1 MVSVHS
7 RNGSASNGS
16 YHSNPNPQR
25 KNQQMGVMFAGLFI
39 LLVIIAVSVTI
50 AKVVSDP
57 SPSEV
62 KFTGAPF
69 GGSSPVTAPIS
80 APIATESPTN
90 APTTPGY
97 QACNGYESL
106 CDFPVNNAL
115 FATLHNA
122 IASTEDGFVI
132 FPNQAL
138 KLETALES
146 GWRGLNFDIGKCSE
160 YTDQPV
166 RLVHGVCSLGTR
178 DPIEV
183 FSNILTFLQDNPN
196 EVLLMPLQI
205 DNSLDGGAITFNE
218 IYAVLQQ
225 VNGLTSSL
233 YQHPGVGTPW
243 PTLRELIAAGTR
255 ILLFFYNGD
264 TSCAELSD
272 CPLGFHD
279 WFTYAGETAFEFS
292 SAEEIQDTASAC
304 LITRGSQGARD
315 FFGINIFTEL
325 PSSDTSE
332 IVNAADFVQA
342 HLDNCTQFNAPLQ
355 PSLILVDFWNIGN
368 VQSVVST
375 YNGRLA
381 NTTMTATVAMNIEGS
396 FTTTMNETEQLA
408 FLSSCSNFY
417 AAQFTE
423 LTNVYCTDVLNES
436 LISRRRMNQQIYRR
450 LQTSSVLQVT
460 VQVKGDNPSST
471 TSTSITTT
479 SLGSAIDAASDV
491 FVQSLSVQNEYF
503 STVTAI
509 TTVTR

>member
-7 RNGSASNGS
+7 RNGSASNRS
-16 YHSNPNPQR
+16 YHSNPDQQR
-25 KNQQMGVMFAGLFI
+25 KNQQMGLTFAGSFV

-50 AKVVSDP
+50 AKVVSDS

-62 KFTGAPF
+62 LYTTAPF
-69 GGSSPVTAPIS
+69 GALSPVTAPAS
-80 APIATESPTN
+80 APMATESPTN

-106 CDFPVNNAL
+106 CDFPVNSVL

-122 IASTEDGFVI
+122 IASQEDGFAI

-146 GWRGLNFDIGKCSE
+146 GWRGVNFDIGKCSAFS
-160 YTDQPV
+160 DQPV
-166 RLVHGVCSLGTR
+166 RLVHGVCTLGTR
-178 DPIEV
+178 DPLEV
-183 FSNILTFLQDNPN
+183 FSNILTFLQNNPN

-225 VNGLTSSL
+225 VNGLTNIL

-243 PTLRELIAAGTR
+243 PTLRELIAANTR

-272 CPLGFHD
+272 CPPGFHD

-292 SAEEIQDTASAC
+292 TVDEIRDTASSC
-304 LITRGSQGARD
+304 LITRGSQGALD
-315 FFGINIFTEL
+315 FFGINIFTVL
-325 PSSDTSE
+325 PSSDTCE
-332 IVNAADFVQA
+332 VINAADFVQA
-342 HLDNCTQFNAPLQ
+342 HLENCTQFNSPLQ
-355 PSLILVDFWNIGN
+355 PSLVFVDFWNIGN

-375 YNGRLA
+375 HNGLLA
-381 NTTMTATVAMNIEGS
+381 NTTMTAAVAMNIAGT
-396 FTTTMNETEQLA
+396 FTATMNETEQLA

-423 LTNVYCTDVLNES
+423 LTNVYCTDLLNEN
-436 LISRRRMNQQIYRR
+436 LIARRRMNQKIHRR
-450 LQTSSVLQVT
+450 LQTSSILQVT
-460 VQVKGDNPSST
+460 VQVEGDNPSST
-471 TSTSITTT
+471 ASSSITTS
-479 SLGSAIDAASDV
+479 SLESVIAAASDV